1 MPAMINAQSA
11 TLDAT
16 MNNAATRRG
25 SRGGSSSEA
34 GSSRSRGCI

>member
-1 MPAMINAQSA
+1 
-11 TLDAT
+11 